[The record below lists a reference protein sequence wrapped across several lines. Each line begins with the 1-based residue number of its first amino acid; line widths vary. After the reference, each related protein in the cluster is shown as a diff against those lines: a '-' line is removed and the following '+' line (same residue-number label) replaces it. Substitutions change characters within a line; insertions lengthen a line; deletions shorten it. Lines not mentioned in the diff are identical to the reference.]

1 MARPESS
8 CYFYKAPIMLTL
20 AHTFQVIW
28 VAVHLTLQ
36 AYGLCHCLSTF
47 PVSQQMQ
54 ALLSLL
60 ELLEVLCRRALY
72 PCNMP

>member
-54 ALLSLL
+54 S
-60 ELLEVLCRRALY
+60 
-72 PCNMP
+72 PC